1 MNGVITMPLSAEL
14 KLVLCCLLF
23 PVPAKGAPLFWNS
36 CTENFAGG
44 ERLPFPYCNS
54 TLSTSER
61 VADLISRLTPEEKCA
76 ALDTGNP
83 QIDRLGIPS
92 LPGGEALHGVVSDC
106 GEVGGDDSTG
116 CPSSFPAP
124 IGLGAAF
131 DEQLYASIGTAIG
144 TEARAL
150 NNQAGK
156 AGLYLFAPNI
166 NPVRDPYVSSRLS
179 LTISALPS
187 LRSPDFVTVTHAPP
201 STLTHA
207 PPSPRSLT

>member
-1 MNGVITMPLSAEL
+1 MPFPFCNSSLSA
-14 KLVLCCLLF
+14 
-23 PVPAKGAPLFWNS
+23 A
-36 CTENFAGG
+36 
-44 ERLPFPYCNS
+44 
-54 TLSTSER
+54 ER
-61 VADLISRLTPEEKCA
+61 VADLVSRLTPEEKCA

-92 LPGGEALHGVVSDC
+92 LPGGEALHGVASDC
-106 GEVGGDDSTG
+106 GEAGSDDSTG

-179 LTISALPS
+179 LTRI
-187 LRSPDFVTVTHAPP
+187 APP
-201 STLTHA
+201 SVLVNLVSTLTHSRPLA
-207 PPSPRSLT
+207 ALAHIGDGGAYKKSPGKRRSSCRPTAWLSKSSPMMR